1 MGIVSDGKS
10 HNHHPPIAQ
19 GKTVAEP
26 QETQQEKDPMGSPAR
41 HTRYAT
47 KGLSGGE
54 GTNKGENW
62 LVVGAIVIIA
72 AVIVAAILL

>member
-1 MGIVSDGKS
+1 
-10 HNHHPPIAQ
+10 
-19 GKTVAEP
+19 
-26 QETQQEKDPMGSPAR
+26 MGSPAR

-54 GTNKGENW
+54 GTNKGRNW